1 MGSRK
6 EIDGKEVRS
15 EIGQVRGGEI
25 VKKKGEERRREE
37 WRVEERRRKRDANDI
52 HTVIAI
58 RELV

>member
-1 MGSRK
+1 M
-6 EIDGKEVRS
+6 
-15 EIGQVRGGEI
+15 
-25 VKKKGEERRREE
+25 KKKGEESRREE